1 MNMSQTDFSTWN
13 FSNYHVQQELTAGQ
27 FVSAETSL
35 VASGPPQLNG
45 GSNYSDVPVGQ
56 VGQVFPIGLIENAGI
71 SQSKQLQKLFEI
83 GSSRSYF
90 IPGRVIGSVSMG
102 RIFYYG
108 PSLLRVLYA
117 YYYNN
122 SNGIQIGTTPAGTT
136 ITLADG
142 SLAQSP
148 LNLLLDTGNTLYHQV
163 QEDPGDDYFFI
174 NLASDLFAQPLGL
187 AFYFKDANYN
197 SVGAFYLENTYIQGH
212 QFSISSGNVLIME
225 GISAQYD
232 RIVPIKVINA

>member
-1 MNMSQTDFSTWN
+1 MAAITDFSNWN
-13 FSNYHVQQELTAGQ
+13 YSNYHVQQELQGGQ

-35 VASGPPQLNG
+35 IASGPPQLNG
-45 GSNYSDVPVGQ
+45 TGPYSSVPVGT
-56 VGQVFPIGLIENAGI
+56 VGAVFPIGLIENAGI
-71 SQSKQLQKLFEI
+71 SQSKQLQKIFEI
-83 GSSRSYF
+83 GSSRAYF

-117 YYYNN
+117 YYFNN
-122 SNGIQIGTTPAGTT
+122 TNSINVGTVDASTQ

-142 SLAQSP
+142 SMAQSP
-148 LNLLLDTGNTLYHQV
+148 LARLLDTGSTQYHQL
-163 QEDPGDDYFFI
+163 QESPGTDYFFL
-174 NLASDLFAQPLGL
+174 NLASDLFSQAFGL

-212 QFSISSGNVLIME
+212 QFSISSGSVMIME
-225 GISAQYD
+225 GASAQYE
-232 RIVPIKVINA
+232 RIVPIQLINS

>member
-1 MNMSQTDFSTWN
+1 MAAITDFSNWD
-13 FSNYHVQQELTAGQ
+13 FSNYHVQQELQGGQ

-35 VASGPPQLNG
+35 IASGAPTLSGTGP
-45 GSNYSDVPVGQ
+45 YSDVPVGQ
-56 VGQVFPIGLIENAGI
+56 VGTVFPIGLIENAGI
-71 SQSKQLQKLFEI
+71 SQSKQLQKIFEI

-108 PSLLRVLYA
+108 PSILRVLYA

-122 SNGIQIGTTPAGTT
+122 TNGINIGTVDASTN

-148 LNLLLDTGNTLYHQV
+148 LARLLDTGSQQYHQLR
-163 QEDPGDDYFFI
+163 QSPGDDYFFV
-174 NLASDLFAQPLGL
+174 NLASDLFHQAFGL

-212 QFSISSGNVLIME
+212 QFSVSSGSVLIME
-225 GISAQYD
+225 GVSAQYD
-232 RIVPIKVINA
+232 RIVPIKLLNA

>member
-1 MNMSQTDFSTWN
+1 MSAITDFSTWDY
-13 FSNYHVQQELTAGQ
+13 SNYHVQQELNGGQ

-35 VASGPPQLNG
+35 IASGPPQLNG
-45 GSNYSDVPVGQ
+45 GSNYSDVPIGTVGA
-56 VGQVFPIGLIENAGI
+56 VFPIGLLENAGL
-71 SQSKQLQKLFEI
+71 SQSKQIQKIFEI

-90 IPGRVIGSVSMG
+90 VPGRVMGSVSIG

-122 SNGIQIGTTPAGTT
+122 TNGINIGTVPASTQ

-148 LNLLLDTGNTLYHQV
+148 LALLLDTGNTQYHQV
-163 QEDPGDDYFFI
+163 QMSPGDDYFYV
-174 NLASDLFAQPLGL
+174 NLASDLFNQPFGL

-212 QFSISSGNVLIME
+212 QFSISSGSVLIME
-225 GISAQYD
+225 GVSAQYD
-232 RIVPIKVINA
+232 RVVPIKLINA